1 MLGYTRDQVFLESNL
16 NFMRSIR
23 VLFLIFVF
31 SLPVS
36 AGAAE
41 LVMFESPIC
50 DWCTLWH
57 KEVGVIYDKTPE
69 ARQARL
75 RRVDID
81 DPRPEDLTHIRPV
94 VFTPTFV
101 LMQDGRETGR
111 ITGYPGEEFFWQFL
125 GEIITKIDAPT
136 YGCLQPG
143 MPVPVKQA
151 TPSGNSTS
159 KENAKC

>member
-69 ARQARL
+69 AHQARL

-81 DPRPEDLTHIRPV
+81 DPRPEDLKRIRSV
-94 VFTPTFV
+94 IYTPTFV

-111 ITGYPGEEFFWQFL
+111 ITGYPGEAFFWQLL
-125 GEIITKIDAPT
+125 GEMITKIDAPT

-143 MPVPVKQA
+143 IPLPAKQA
-151 TPSGNSTS
+151 AFGGNETS
-159 KENAKC
+159 RENTKC